1 MKIKKEHDAIRIN
14 KIIVSVIMFFSMY
27 ATAANDSVCSPD
39 ASSSL
44 KQAQYNAMK
53 SDAEQLE
60 PVAKGFMSNIN
71 RSLDT
76 IGCTDAWP
84 VGNLGISLP
93 SVDSII
99 KKTKEAAV
107 SKACSIAR
115 DKVSKLTGNI
125 SESISLDVPVI
136 GNVASG
142 SISTGVGSSSS
153 SGVSVNGNDVWNS
166 ISDAM
171 K

>member
-1 MKIKKEHDAIRIN
+1 MERKNEHGSMRIKKL
-14 KIIVSVIMFFSMY
+14 IVSMIMFFSIY
-27 ATAANDSVCSPD
+27 ATAANASVCSPD
-39 ASSSL
+39 VSSSI

-53 SDAEQLE
+53 QDAAQLE
-60 PVAKGFMSNIN
+60 PVAKNFMDNIN
-71 RSLDT
+71 SSLET

-84 VGNLGISLP
+84 TGNLGINLP

-115 DKVSKLTGNI
+115 DRISKLTGNI

-142 SISTGVGSSSS
+142 SVSTGVGSSSG

-166 ISDAM
+166 ISGAM

>member
-1 MKIKKEHDAIRIN
+1 MERKNEHGSMRIKN
-14 KIIVSVIMFFSMY
+14 LIVSTIMFFSIY
-27 ATAANDSVCSPD
+27 ATAANASVCSPD
-39 ASSSL
+39 VSSSI

-53 SDAEQLE
+53 QDAAQLE
-60 PVAKGFMSNIN
+60 PVAKNFMDNIN
-71 RSLDT
+71 SSLET

-84 VGNLGISLP
+84 TGNLGINLP

-115 DKVSKLTGNI
+115 DRISKLTGNI

-142 SISTGVGSSSS
+142 SVSTGVGSSSG

-166 ISDAM
+166 ISGAM

>member
-1 MKIKKEHDAIRIN
+1 MERKNEHGSMRIKN
-14 KIIVSVIMFFSMY
+14 LIVSTIMFFSIY
-27 ATAANDSVCSPD
+27 ATAANASVCSPD
-39 ASSSL
+39 VSSSI

-53 SDAEQLE
+53 QDAAQLE
-60 PVAKGFMSNIN
+60 PVAKNFMDNIN
-71 RSLDT
+71 SSLET

-84 VGNLGISLP
+84 TGNLGINLP

-99 KKTKEAAV
+99 KKTKEAAI

-115 DKVSKLTGNI
+115 DRISKLTGNI

-142 SISTGVGSSSS
+142 SVSTGVGSSSG

-166 ISDAM
+166 ISGAM

>member
-1 MKIKKEHDAIRIN
+1 MERKNEHGSMRIN
-14 KIIVSVIMFFSMY
+14 NLIVSTIMFFSMY
-27 ATAANDSVCSPD
+27 ATAANASVCSPD
-39 ASSSL
+39 VSSSI

-53 SDAEQLE
+53 QDATQLE
-60 PVAKGFMSNIN
+60 PVAKNFMDNIN
-71 RSLDT
+71 SSLET

-84 VGNLGISLP
+84 TGNLGINLP

-115 DKVSKLTGNI
+115 DRISKLTGNI

-142 SISTGVGSSSS
+142 SVSTGVGSSSG

-166 ISDAM
+166 ISGAM

>member
-1 MKIKKEHDAIRIN
+1 MN
-14 KIIVSVIMFFSMY
+14 KFILSVMMLLLMY
-27 ATAANDSVCSPD
+27 ATTSNASVCSPD

-60 PVAKGFMSNIN
+60 PVAKDFMSNIN

-107 SKACSIAR
+107 SKACSVAR